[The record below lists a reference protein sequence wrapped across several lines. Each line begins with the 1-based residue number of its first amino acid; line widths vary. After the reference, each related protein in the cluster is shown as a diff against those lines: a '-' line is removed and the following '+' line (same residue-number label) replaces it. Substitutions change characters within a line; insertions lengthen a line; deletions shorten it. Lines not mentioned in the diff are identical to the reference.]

1 MKKRTFQASEASEML
16 RRAVARHIDLIVVH
30 CTATPADRDVSGADI
45 DRWHRA
51 RGWEGI
57 GYHYVVLLDG
67 TVAVGRD
74 PDRIGAHCRGHNR
87 TSIGVAY
94 VGGLDASGR
103 PADTRTPAQRQALLQ
118 LLSVLKQTYPGA
130 AIRGHRDFAA
140 KACPCF
146 DATAEYSA
154 L

>member
-1 MKKRTFQASEASEML
+1 MKKRTFQVSEASEMF
-16 RRAVARHIDLIVVH
+16 RRAAARPIDLIVVH
-30 CTATPADRDVSGADI
+30 CTATPADRDVSVADI

-74 PDRIGAHCRGHNR
+74 PDRVGAHCRGHNR

-103 PADTRTPAQRQALLQ
+103 PSDTRTPAQRQALLQ
-118 LLSVLKQTYPGA
+118 LLTVLKHTYPNA